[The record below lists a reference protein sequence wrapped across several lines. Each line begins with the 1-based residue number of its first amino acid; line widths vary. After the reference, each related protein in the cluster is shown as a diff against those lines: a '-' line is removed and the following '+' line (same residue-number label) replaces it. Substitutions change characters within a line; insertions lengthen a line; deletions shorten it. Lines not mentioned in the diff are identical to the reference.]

1 MKTLTSSV
9 LLDGLVFPE
18 GPRWH
23 DGKLWFSDI
32 HAHRVMAVDPEGRSE
47 VIASVPQRPSGLGF
61 LPDGRLLPNIPTDKI
76 FKTMTDK
83 ELMMQAWH
91 DETLEPHI
99 HLMKL
104 LLIVFILAIIITLI
118 GI

>member
-1 MKTLTSSV
+1 MAEEEDYEVKSVERKVQNIEAKIDQKIQEDVQSEPLISTTPQSSQTAKR
-9 LLDGLVFPE
+9 GFP
-18 GPRWH
+18 
-23 DGKLWFSDI
+23 
-32 HAHRVMAVDPEGRSE
+32 
-47 VIASVPQRPSGLGF
+47 
-61 LPDGRLLPNIPTDKI
+61 LPNIPTEKI
-76 FKTMTDK
+76 FKTITDK

-104 LLIVFILAIIITLI
+104 LLIVFVLAIIITLI